1 MQYLMEN
8 QTERDMKLAC
18 RTIAEVARKEH
29 KSIEEIR
36 CAIMEAI
43 QAGMGSAE
51 PDVQAMWKK
60 VPCKADIPTP
70 EELIIWANKRI
81 QNGENIGSETSDKG
95 TVSFTA
101 KM

>member
-1 MQYLMEN
+1 MKYLMKN
-8 QTERDMKLAC
+8 QTERDIKLAR

-29 KSIEEIR
+29 KSIEEIK

-43 QAGMGSAE
+43 QAGMGSAD
-51 PDVQAMWKK
+51 PAVQAMWKK

-70 EELIIWANKRI
+70 EELIIWAYKRI
-81 QNGENIGSETSDKG
+81 QNSENIVSEVYDKG
-95 TVSFTA
+95 TVPLTA